1 MATAEQEQAV
11 ADGIALIKGNMPET
25 FKAINAKSVEIGK
38 AAFGL
43 VRRSLRGEAGCF
55 YAIER
60 GYVVGTPF
68 RGHPIMADVAQAMV
82 DFGSTYVCIWPAAQ
96 PGATDG
102 TH

>member
-1 MATAEQEQAV
+1 MATAEQDQAV

-38 AAFGL
+38 GAFGL

-60 GYVVGTPF
+60 GHVVGTPF
-68 RGHPIMADVAQAMV
+68 AGHPIMADVAQAMV
-82 DFGSTYVCIWPAAQ
+82 QFGCAHVCIWGVA
-96 PGATDG
+96 GEEMRNAT
-102 TH
+102 